1 MAKKNKILDCHS
13 VKKGKFTV
21 NWVFYILHAVYL
33 VTYIFKSLTNVKH
46 PAYPG
51 STIHCLDWCWPQG

>member
-1 MAKKNKILDCHS
+1 MAKENNILDCHS
-13 VKKGKFTV
+13 LKKDKFAVTS
-21 NWVFYILHAVYL
+21 VFYILHAVYP

-51 STIHCLDWCWPQG
+51 STTHCLD